1 MTIFI
6 LLIVLIVLASLLLIL
21 AVLVQNPKSGMAANF
36 GVSNQ
41 IIGVRETTDKLE
53 KFTWAMAIAIV
64 ILSVGATMAIPK
76 NKISSSKSEIAKE
89 LMNQGQGSQQ
99 FQFPA
104 NGENKSESTSGEAA
118 KTETKSEQKA
128 E

>member
-41 IIGVRETTDKLE
+41 VIGVRETTDKLE

-64 ILSVGATMAIPK
+64 VLSVGATMAIPK
-76 NKISSSKSEIAKE
+76 NKIDSSKSEIAKE

-104 NGENKSESTSGEAA
+104 NGENKAREAA
-118 KTETKSEQKA
+118 KETETKSEQKA

>member
-41 IIGVRETTDKLE
+41 VIGVRETTDKLE
-53 KFTWAMAIAIV
+53 KFTWTMAIAIV
-64 ILSVGATMAIPK
+64 VLSVGATMAIPK
-76 NKISSSKSEIAKE
+76 NKIDSSKSEIAKE
-89 LMNQGQGSQQ
+89 LMEQGQGSQQ

-104 NGENKSESTSGEAA
+104 KGETKTDAA
-118 KTETKSEQKA
+118 KETETKSEQKA

>member
-41 IIGVRETTDKLE
+41 VIGVRETTDKLE

-89 LMNQGQGSQQ
+89 LMEQGQGSQQ

-104 NGENKSESTSGEAA
+104 NGENKASEAA
-118 KTETKSEQKA
+118 KETETKSEQKA

>member
-21 AVLVQNPKSGMAANF
+21 SVLVQNPKSGMAANF

-41 IIGVRETTDKLE
+41 VIGVRETTDKLE
-53 KFTWAMAIAIV
+53 KFTWTMAIAIV

-76 NKISSSKSEIAKE
+76 NKIDSSKSEIAKE

-104 NGENKSESTSGEAA
+104 NGENKAGEAA
-118 KTETKSEQKA
+118 KETETKSEQKA